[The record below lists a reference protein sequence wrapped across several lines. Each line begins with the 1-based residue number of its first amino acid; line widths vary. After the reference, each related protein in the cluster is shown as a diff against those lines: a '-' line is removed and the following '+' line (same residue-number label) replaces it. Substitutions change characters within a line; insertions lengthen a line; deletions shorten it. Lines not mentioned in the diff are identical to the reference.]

1 MTDLRKAAQQALE
14 ALIKVNW
21 SSSLEDWYGAFE
33 PEIAA
38 LRAALAEPV
47 EPPAA
52 WAHLPNAR
60 HIDRILAHV
69 KEHPDK
75 WDAARVASLGATFT
89 EWAASRAA
97 AANASRGAAREAVWA
112 AARGATWDAFRG
124 AARDA
129 ILALVAWD
137 DAGALLD
144 QPIDT
149 VKARADKGDH
159 AALLLYP
166 AMMAMRDER

>member
-1 MTDLRKAAQQALE
+1 MTDLRKAAQEVLDRWDSPA
-14 ALIKVNW
+14 W
-21 SSSLEDWYGAFE
+21 DWHKQGPTADLMT
-33 PEIAA
+33 A
-38 LRAALAEPV
+38 LRAALEEPV
-47 EPPAA
+47 EPTTA

-75 WDAARVASLGATFT
+75 WDAAWVASLGATLT
-89 EWAASRAA
+89 DWAASRAA

-137 DAGALLD
+137 EAGDLLS
-144 QPIDT
+144 QPIEV
-149 VKARADKGDH
+149 VKARADEGNH

-166 AMMAMRDER
+166 AMLAMQENNQ